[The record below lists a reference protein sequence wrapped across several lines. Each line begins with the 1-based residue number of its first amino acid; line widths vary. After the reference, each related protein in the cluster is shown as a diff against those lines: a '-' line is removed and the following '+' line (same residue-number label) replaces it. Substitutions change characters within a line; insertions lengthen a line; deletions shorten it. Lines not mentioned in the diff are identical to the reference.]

1 MDLAGKVAVITG
13 GGSGIGRAT
22 AQRLA
27 SDGVAAV
34 IADLDPSTGQETVN
48 IIERAGGRAVFI
60 RTDVTLAE
68 QARAMLDTA
77 ITKFRRLDILFN
89 NAGVG
94 LSPPGFPRAS
104 LEAWRRVLDIDLQ
117 AVILGCYLAA
127 PLMERDGGAIINT
140 ASMAG
145 LYPYHHD
152 PIYAAA
158 KAGVV
163 NFSYSLSGWAAERKI
178 RVNCICPGIVD
189 TPLVH
194 RLTTERAAAGLQ
206 SLLPGK
212 IIQPETIADAV
223 MLLLRDD
230 TLFGRALEIRPSGPR
245 LVDTLGAPGSQRK

>member
-1 MDLAGKVAVITG
+1 MELTAKVAVITG

-22 AQRLA
+22 ARRLA
-27 SDGVAAV
+27 REGVAIVA
-34 IADLDPSTGQETVN
+34 ADLDPAAGDETVSL
-48 IIERAGGRAVFI
+48 IEGADGRAVFVK
-60 RTDVTLAE
+60 TDVTDDK
-68 QARAMLDTA
+68 QTARMLETA
-77 ITKFRRLDILFN
+77 ITRFGRLDILFN
-89 NAGVG
+89 NAGIG
-94 LSPPGFPRAS
+94 LGPPGFPRSS
-104 LEAWRRVLDIDLQ
+104 LETWRRVLDIDLQ
-117 AVILGCYLAA
+117 AVILGCYRAA

-163 NFSYSLSGWAAERKI
+163 NFSYSLAGWAAERRI

-194 RLTTERAAAGLQ
+194 RLTAERAAAGLQ

-212 IIQPETIADAV
+212 ILQPEAIADAV
-223 MLLLRDD
+223 IYLLRDD
-230 TLFGRALEIRPSGPR
+230 SLFGRALEIRPSGPR
-245 LVDTLGAPGSQRK
+245 LVDTPGAPATRRH

>member
-1 MDLAGKVAVITG
+1 MELTGKVAVITG

-22 AQRLA
+22 AQLLA
-27 SDGVAAV
+27 SQGVAIVA
-34 IADLDPSTGQETVN
+34 ADLDSASGNETVAL
-48 IIERAGGRAVFI
+48 IENAGGHAVFVE
-60 RTDVTLAE
+60 TDVTDEKQTA
-68 QARAMLDTA
+68 QMLDTA
-77 ITKFRRLDILFN
+77 ITRFGRLDILFN
-89 NAGVG
+89 NAGIG
-94 LSPPGFPRAS
+94 LSPPGFPRSS

-127 PLMERDGGAIINT
+127 PLMEREGGAIINT

-163 NFSYSLSGWAAERKI
+163 NFSYSLAGWAAERRI

-194 RLTTERAAAGLQ
+194 RLTAERAAAGLQ
-206 SLLPGK
+206 SILPGK
-212 IIQPETIADAV
+212 ILQPEAIADAV
-223 MLLLRDD
+223 LYLLRDD
-230 TLFGRALEIRPSGPR
+230 TLFGRALEVRPSGPR
-245 LVDTLGAPGSQRK
+245 LVDTPGAPARRH